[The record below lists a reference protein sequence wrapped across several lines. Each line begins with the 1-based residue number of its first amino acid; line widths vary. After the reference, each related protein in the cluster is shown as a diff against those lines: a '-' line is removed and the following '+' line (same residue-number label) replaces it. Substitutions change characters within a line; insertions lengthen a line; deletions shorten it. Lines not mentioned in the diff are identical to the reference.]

1 MQLKEIMIKKVI
13 TVAGD
18 ETVTDAAR
26 QMREAHIG
34 CLVVTDTGGVKGIVT
49 DPQNT
54 IVCSQIGE
62 VEVSSAFCRRCREG
76 SITTTERDQLI
87 ATLHHDCSAT
97 YHAINVTDDVL
108 TEAVHLLKAYPLRA
122 YDAIQL
128 ATALVA
134 NQTLTQQGLPSLIF
148 VCADGRLLQAAIAEG
163 LAVEDPNNHP

>member
-1 MQLKEIMIKKVI
+1 MSVYFLESSSLTKRYVNEI
-13 TVAGD
+13 GSNW
-18 ETVTDAAR
+18 
-26 QMREAHIG
+26 
-34 CLVVTDTGGVKGIVT
+34 VKGIVT
-49 DPQNT
+49 DPQHT

-62 VEVSSAFCRRCREG
+62 VEVSSAFCRRYREG

-97 YHAINVTDDVL
+97 YHALNVTDDIL
-108 TEAVHLLKAYPLRA
+108 TEAVRLLKAYPLRT

-134 NQTLTQQGLPSLIF
+134 NWTLTQQELPLLIF

-163 LAVEDPNNHP
+163 LSVEDQIVILDLTLSISDLESTA